1 MFTILSH
8 LDQLVPVEGK
18 STATTG
24 EYYCPLCKA
33 ENFKVD
39 LKTGKYNA
47 FGCDCNTSEAGK
59 KAVIEAI
66 APSTWEKPPRQAS
79 KQTFTYDRLANGVA
93 ESIAQ
98 VVRSDDGQ
106 GKRQFYQQHWDGA
119 RWAKGLPGEVKAQVR
134 LYRIFRP
141 VNERAKGDRIFLVEG
156 EGKVDALLNLGIP
169 ATCAIGGAGK
179 WKQYGHPNYLEDLKG
194 YQVVLCPDRDEP
206 GVKHCEEVEADLV
219 EHGIDVAGWLYA
231 YPDSYLWQR
240 LPKSGGADV
249 ADWIADGA
257 TADDIRTAVEPR
269 RVAQPAP
276 EPASA
281 PLIDADEDQCQL
293 KKRYYRVKR
302 VVGDRLRW
310 NQTKKMME
318 LDGQPFESEHLQVKL
333 ALDFNLQLPD
343 NHFIKIMSFIAT
355 ETAYSPVVDYLDQ
368 AHSQHGHSTT
378 ILDNLSARYF
388 GTEHPLHNTYLR
400 KTLIA
405 AVARAYQPG
414 CKVDTAC
421 ILQGRQGAMKS
432 SFFKVM
438 ASKEWFDDSLG
449 STSDKDERLKLHL
462 VWFVEWA
469 ELETVF
475 KRKDV
480 ATVKAFLS
488 SSRDLVRPPYGR
500 DHKELD
506 RPSIIVGTTN
516 EVEFLTDPTG
526 SRRYWVI
533 PVRKKIDIA
542 QLQHERDAIWGAA
555 VAAYRAGESWWLS
568 DDDQVLS
575 EDLNQEYAMQDPW
588 HEAVVSYVNDLHTP
602 QVSTRQILDG
612 CLHIDL
618 DKQDR
623 RTQMRVAGIMKQLGW
638 AQERRQ
644 VGGVRERFWTPIDD
658 NQKSFSND
666 LGWAGWA
673 EGEETTE
680 YQAVEPCPTSCPT
693 SENRLGRSGSNGK
706 GCDSLGVPICPSAQ
720 PAQPGIEGVGQGSNA
735 DTAKVS
741 ESLPNLPN
749 LNGKPLDIFPSPHV
763 GQVVRKAGKT
773 GWRGEIVRMV
783 SPTHVD
789 VLWTGEKH
797 PSLMAIADLEPIL
810 DQASASASLNGV
822 R

>member
-24 EYYCPLCKA
+24 EYYCPLCNA

-59 KAVIEAI
+59 KAIIEAI
-66 APSTWEKPPRQAS
+66 APSTWQKPPRPAS
-79 KQTFTYDRLANGVA
+79 NQTFTYDRLVNGVA
-93 ESIAQ
+93 ETIAQ

-106 GKRQFYQQHWDGA
+106 GKRQFYQQHWDGRA
-119 RWAKGLPGEVKAQVR
+119 WAKGLPDDIKAQVR

-156 EGKVDALLNLGIP
+156 EGKVDALLKLGIP

-206 GVKHCEEVEADLV
+206 GLKHCEEVEADLV
-219 EHGIDVAGWLYA
+219 DHGIDVAGWLYA

-240 LPKSGGADV
+240 LPKAGGADV

-257 TADDIRTAVEPR
+257 TRDDILGAIEPR

-276 EPASA
+276 EPAG
-281 PLIDADEDQCQL
+281 DQSFELEERHCSM
-293 KKRYYRVKR
+293 RVNYHRVKQQL
-302 VVGDRLRW
+302 GDRLRF
-310 NQTKKMME
+310 NQLTKGIE
-318 LDGQPFESEHLQVKL
+318 LDGEALDVDDLQVSL
-333 ALDFNLQLPD
+333 AVNYNIQAPD
-343 NHFIKIMSFIAT
+343 AQFLKIVGNIAR
-355 ETAYSPVVDYLDQ
+355 ENAYSPVVEYLDQ
-368 AHSQHGHSTT
+368 AHSAHGHSTA
-378 ILDNLSARYF
+378 ILDDLSTRYF
-388 GTEHPLHNTYLR
+388 GTDHPLHNSYLR

-421 ILQGRQGAMKS
+421 ILQGRQGALKS
-432 SFFKVM
+432 SFFKVL
-438 ASKEWFDDSLG
+438 ASEAWFDDSLG
-449 STSDKDERLKLHL
+449 NASDKDERLKLHM

-500 DHKELD
+500 TVQEFD

-533 PVRKKIDIA
+533 PVARKIDIA
-542 QLQHERDAIWGAA
+542 KLQRERDAIWGAA
-555 VAAYRAGESWWLS
+555 VAAYQSGEAWWLS
-568 DDDQVLS
+568 DNDQVLS
-575 EDLNQEYAMQDPW
+575 EELNQEYAMQDPW
-588 HEAVVSYVNDLHTP
+588 HEAVAAYVNELHTP
-602 QVSTRQILDG
+602 EVSTRQILDN

-618 DKQDR
+618 DKQER

-644 VGGVRERFWTPIDD
+644 VSGVRERVWTPIDD
-658 NQKSFSND
+658 NQKSFFND
-666 LGWAGWA
+666 IGWAGRA
-673 EGEETTE
+673 EGGET
-680 YQAVEPCPTSCPT
+680 VESQEVEACPTSCPT
-693 SENRLGRSGSNGK
+693 SDSRLGRSGSNG
-706 GCDSLGVPICPSAQ
+706 GVYDTPVCQSAQ
-720 PAQPGIEGVGQGSNA
+720 PTQRAQPA
-735 DTAKVS
+735 DHRLGRPEPLLGKGLPD
-741 ESLPNLPN
+741 LPNLPD
-749 LNGKPLDIFPSPHV
+749 LNDQTIRYFSASPQV
-763 GQVVRKAGKT
+763 GQLVRKAGKS

-797 PSLMAIADLEPIL
+797 PSLMAIADLSPIL
-810 DQASASASLNGV
+810 DQAHTSTSLNGA